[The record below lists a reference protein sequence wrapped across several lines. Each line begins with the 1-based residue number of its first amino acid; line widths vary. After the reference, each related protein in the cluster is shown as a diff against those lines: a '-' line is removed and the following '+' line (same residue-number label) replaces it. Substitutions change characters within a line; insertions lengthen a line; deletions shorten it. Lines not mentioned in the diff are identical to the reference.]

1 MPALADLALGIAPIA
16 GGMALG
22 GAVGYLKGPDV
33 RKAIKQDLEL
43 LDQLPPEQ
51 AERRAELQRTI
62 DNRIDDLIA
71 AADRYRVLRKV
82 AVSYRGDVRDFM
94 LFFCAVLFTGV
105 WWSVDHHKSS
115 WLPMFVVLILVSV
128 WTAWYAFRSFRNSIG
143 RLLRRHDRASAP
155 RQANSS
161 DGTTNA

>member
-1 MPALADLALGIAPIA
+1 MGGVADLAMGIAPIA

-22 GAVGYLKGPDV
+22 AAAGYLKGPDI

-62 DNRIDDLIA
+62 DTRIDDLIA
-71 AADRYRVLRKV
+71 AADRYRLLRTV

-94 LFFCAVLFTGV
+94 LFFCTVLFTGV

-128 WTAWYAFRSFRNSIG
+128 WTAWYAFRSVRSSVL
-143 RLLRRHDRASAP
+143 RLVRRKA
-155 RQANSS
+155 
-161 DGTTNA
+161 

>member
-1 MPALADLALGIAPIA
+1 MGGVADLALGIAPIA

-22 GAVGYLKGPDV
+22 AAAGYLKGPDI

-62 DNRIDDLIA
+62 DTRIDDLIA
-71 AADRYRVLRKV
+71 AADRYRLLRKV
-82 AVSYRGDVRDFM
+82 AVSYRGDARDFM
-94 LFFCAVLFTGV
+94 LFFCTVLFTGV

-128 WTAWYAFRSFRNSIG
+128 WAAWYAFRSVRNSVL
-143 RLLRRHDRASAP
+143 RFLRRKA
-155 RQANSS
+155 
-161 DGTTNA
+161 